1 MKKTGIWLLIVTL
14 VAVMPAHPAEAK
26 KKTPKLSV
34 KNLSMKKG
42 EKTKVAVKNASPKKT
57 SWTVNK
63 AGKKVVTLSGKK
75 KKCVTVRAKKA
86 GQATLTA
93 RVRIKGKTK
102 KLKAKV
108 KVTKDKTNLTAD
120 EEKQPAF
127 PGTVTAS
134 LTSDGYVM
142 IQWTKVADAH
152 AYVVQRKS
160 GSGTWE
166 QVKVTASRRYTD
178 TKVEE
183 YTGYSYRVR
192 ANRGFNTTAFS
203 SGVAIKT
210 GEIKKA
216 FTPIEPGTPTVP
228 PAQDGNDSPSVTP
241 SEKPEPTPYQAK
253 YHYEI
258 KVLNQFNIYN
268 SGETAGGECPV
279 VLYIK
284 TDNPNPN
291 DFDNVYVTIGSSGAD
306 YDYEDIAYQEQEET
320 NTTFFNKVKGGW
332 IYTLSFKEPGLHTV
346 PIKELEKGENNNNTW
361 RTVDTFQIEVK
372 DGAASWKAFCEK
384 VIRIVSDDNYNEDGR
399 GKWIELSTQDKLERL
414 EDYIRSTMHYPRVG
428 ALTSLGYKH
437 IWVIQENVGAFWE
450 TGFADCGA
458 ANELMCALARTLG
471 LEAKRKNTVS
481 DGQLH
486 IVAAV
491 TIDGSEYIYDATPWQ
506 GGYKDWDYLDLSKY

>member
-93 RVRIKGKTK
+93 RVRIKGKIK

-108 KVTKDKTNLTAD
+108 KVTTGKTNLTAD
-120 EEKQPAF
+120 KEKQPAF

-183 YTGYSYRVR
+183 YTSYSYRVK

-216 FTPIEPGTPTVP
+216 FTPIEPGTPIVP
-228 PAQDGNDSPSVTP
+228 PAQDGNDFPSVTP

-258 KVLNQFNIYN
+258 KVLNQFNIYDTN
-268 SGETAGGECPV
+268 EEGAGYCPI

-291 DFDNVYVTIGSSGAD
+291 GDGDGVELWLDGINCIGSV
-306 YDYEDIAYQEQEET
+306 YEDIEYQEQEESES
-320 NTTFFNKVKGGW
+320 TFFYKADGGW
-332 IYTLSFKEPGLHTV
+332 IYTATVGSPGIKNVVMRERRAVVGIFSF
-346 PIKELEKGENNNNTW
+346 
-361 RTVDTFQIEVK
+361 EVK
-372 DGAASWKAFCEK
+372 DGKKALKEHCNK
-384 VIRIVSDDNYNEDGR
+384 VMQTVSDDGYNEDGR
-399 GKWIELSTQDKLERL
+399 GKWSELSMQDKLERL
-414 EDYIRSTMHYPRVG
+414 EDYVRNTMHYPRVG
-428 ALTSLGYKH
+428 ALTSLGYKP